1 MVVAA
6 DNIFLTLTI
15 VAACFLLLL
24 GKRSS
29 EQRMKLVFGGLGVA
43 AGIVALALLA
53 DALTGNG
60 AG

>member
-15 VAACFLLLL
+15 IAACLLLIL
-24 GKRSS
+24 GKRSG

-53 DALTGNG
+53 DALMGNG
-60 AG
+60 AR

>member
-15 VAACFLLLL
+15 VAACFLLIL
-24 GKRSS
+24 GKRSG

>member
-15 VAACFLLLL
+15 VAACFLLIL
-24 GKRSS
+24 GKRSG

-53 DALTGNG
+53 DALTRNS